1 MQNKSFPMNINLC
14 NVTTMTNYV
23 DQSKHLRNS
32 QTFTYFYSKTAQ
44 TYHNKV
50 LVGELNLTF

>member
-1 MQNKSFPMNINLC
+1 MQNKSFPMNVNLC

-32 QTFTYFYSKTAQ
+32 QTLLISTVQLHKPIT
-44 TYHNKV
+44 TKCW
-50 LVGELNLTF
+50 